1 MSAPTTRLGSRLT
14 ITGFGNIGCIISTY
28 SFLAADAP
36 LYRKGYSICL
46 GFLCLA
52 AASCVAYAAALVW
65 ENKKKEK
72 TLRER
77 EVALTDEEKKYLG
90 VSSGSLR

>member
-1 MSAPTTRLGSRLT
+1 M
-14 ITGFGNIGCIISTY
+14 
-28 SFLAADAP
+28 
-36 LYRKGYSICL
+36 YRKGYSICL
-46 GFLCLA
+46 GFICLA

-65 ENKKKEK
+65 ENNKKEK

-90 VSSGSLR
+90 VSSRFLCRQVTPADSLLPQDLNPEFRYML